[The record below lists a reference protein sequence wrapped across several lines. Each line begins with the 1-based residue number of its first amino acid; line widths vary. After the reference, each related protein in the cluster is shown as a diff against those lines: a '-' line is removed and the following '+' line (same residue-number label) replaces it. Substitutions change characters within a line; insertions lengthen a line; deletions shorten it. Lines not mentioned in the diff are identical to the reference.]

1 MINRLTR
8 YRLAIIGLMI
18 VWIGL
23 FSEALGA
30 IGKQPPFMF
39 RHLTSSDGLIN
50 NSITAL
56 YRDSNGYLWVGTS
69 AGLNRYDSYHFLP
82 FINFAG
88 QPRNNHIQSI
98 FEDWDGHIWAESQTG
113 YSYFDYKTDRFN
125 ENIDAFLQSIN
136 IPSDSIIKIGV
147 SDKRDLLWAYNKQ
160 SLFIYNKR
168 QDTTK
173 KIALANGDISEI
185 YVADEYLYI
194 MFHSGRL
201 IAIDVNT
208 LSQQEIP
215 IPEKYVASIAGETPY
230 IYVDHSTGLWV
241 HTYQNSKLFYKKNPS
256 SDWEEIILS
265 DVQNIF
271 NRVRAVTEDGNGNIW
286 IITSHLGAFVLK
298 PGSGNIIRLVND
310 PLQSH
315 TIASDNLTAIHS
327 DKDGIV
333 WLGTF
338 KKGISYF
345 SPHAQVILSHR
356 LMPYS
361 DIISF
366 HEDNNAIWL
375 GSDGGGL
382 MKLMSDNIVTKV
394 PVEANVIQTIKS
406 DAKGCLWLGT
416 FQTGL
421 FKYDHG
427 RVEHYTTTNS
437 GLSSNIIYD
446 LFFDNEGHL
455 WLATLGGTIQKVDT
469 QTMKFETVYNGNL
482 NIRSMAYNGKD
493 SLFAA
498 TSKGL
503 LSLDLKTGKQSMLF
517 PENIAI
523 ITMYKDSR
531 DIVWMGNAEGLSFI
545 DLKTRKTGRLT
556 MADGLSS
563 NSITSIAEDDNH
575 QIWVGTANGLNRLKW
590 INGSYSIVQYSESD
604 GMVSNNINERAI
616 YKLKNG
622 NLLVGTPEGYSIII
636 PQNIVSNNY
645 NGVVHLTDLVSPLPA
660 VMDQLHLK
668 SMESTYEISLPEG
681 STSVVARFSTL
692 DFSNKGQISYYLRVN
707 EGKDWVKMNGNEIN
721 ATLLPEGDY
730 KLEVKASNANGDFSP
745 NVKTIIVHVYP
756 PFYRTKWAYLIYALI
771 GSGLLYIAISYI
783 RNRRKKRLQREAI
796 RNEAER
802 QKKMMD
808 MKLQFFANVSHEL
821 RTPLTLIINPL
832 EEFMSK
838 HPQYQ
843 NSLLSTVN
851 HNANYLL
858 ELINQLLDFRKL
870 DATGENIS
878 YMHCDIVALVRDQ
891 FQSFDSLA
899 KQRDIEYTLETSKSE
914 IMMDCDYD
922 KIRKIVI
929 NIISNA
935 FKFTPVGG
943 KIHVGI
949 TTNTIDSEQWV
960 TLQFQD
966 SGSGIETDQREKIF
980 NCFYQIE
987 SQDHSQGG
995 SGIGLYLVKQY
1006 VDMHH
1011 GTITVSDN
1019 NPCGTVFNIQ
1029 LPLRAKLGTEVQI
1042 EQPSEKVIKNTAE
1055 TSKNDNYTILVV
1067 DDNLEFLN
1075 FLTASISTQY
1085 NVLKATNGQE
1095 ALQILEQENVDLVI
1109 SDVMMPVVDGLQLC
1123 QSIKSNINT
1132 SHIPVI
1138 LLTARVG
1145 DDYQVE
1151 GLTYGADDYITKPF
1165 SMEILKLRVKR
1176 MLENNLKRQEQFE
1189 REVKIEPSKITI
1201 TPLDQQFIQK
1211 AVQVVEDNFENPD
1224 FSVEMLAEQLN
1235 LSRGHL
1241 YKKLSKITGKNPI
1254 DFIRVIRMKRAQQLL
1269 QESQLQVS
1277 EIAYKLGYNSPKL
1290 FTKHFKETFNMT
1302 PTEYAA
1308 KWK

>member
-1 MINRLTR
+1 MIKRLTR

-18 VWIGL
+18 VWVGL

-56 YRDSNGYLWVGTS
+56 YRDSNGFLWVGTS

-82 FINFAG
+82 FVNFAG
-88 QPRNNHIQSI
+88 QPRNNNIQSI

-125 ENIDAFLQSIN
+125 ENIDDFLKAIH

-147 SDKRDLLWAYNKQ
+147 SNKRDLLWAYNRQ

-194 MFHSGRL
+194 IFHSGKL
-201 IAIDVNT
+201 VAIDVNS

-215 IPEKYVASIAGETPY
+215 IPEKFVASIAGETPH

-241 HTYQNSKLFYKKNPS
+241 HTFQNSKLFYKKNPA
-256 SDWEEIILS
+256 SDWEEIVLS
-265 DVQNIF
+265 NVQNIF
-271 NRVRAVTEDGNGNIW
+271 NRVRAITEDANGNIW

-298 PGSGNIIRLVND
+298 PGSGSIIRLVND

-345 SPHAQVILSHR
+345 SPHAQVILSHH
-356 LMPYS
+356 LMPNS

-366 HEDNNAIWL
+366 HENNDDIWL
-375 GSDGGGL
+375 GTDGGGL
-382 MKLMSDNIVTKV
+382 LKLMSDNNIMKI

-406 DAKGCLWLGT
+406 DTKGCLWLGT

-427 RVEHYTTTNS
+427 RVEHYTTANS

-446 LFFDNEGHL
+446 LFFDKEGFL

-469 QTMKFETVYNGNL
+469 QTMKFETIYNGNL

-503 LSLDLKTGKQSMLF
+503 LSLGLKTGKQNMLF

-523 ITMYKDSR
+523 ITMYKDSK
-531 DIVWMGNAEGLSFI
+531 DVVWMGYAEGLAFI
-545 DLKTRKTGRLT
+545 DLKTKKVGRLT

-563 NSITSIAEDDNH
+563 NSITSIAEDDNN

-590 INGSYSIVQYSESD
+590 INGSYSIAQYLESD
-604 GMVSNNINERAI
+604 GLVSNNINERAI

-622 NLLVGTPEGYSIII
+622 NLLVGTPEGYSIIF
-636 PQNIVSNNY
+636 PQNIVSNSY
-645 NGVVHLTDLVSPLPA
+645 NGMVHLTDLVSPIPS
-660 VMDQLHLK
+660 VMELLHHK

-681 STSVVARFSTL
+681 NTSVIARFSTL

-707 EGKDWVKMNGNEIN
+707 ERKEWVKMNGNEIN
-721 ATLLPEGDY
+721 ATILPEGDY

-745 NVKTIIVHVYP
+745 NTKTIIVHVYP
-756 PFYRTKWAYLIYALI
+756 PFYQTKWAYIFYAML
-771 GSGLLYIAISYI
+771 GCGLFYIAISYM
-783 RNRRKKRLQREAI
+783 RNRRKKRLQREAT
-796 RNEAER
+796 RQEAEH

-832 EEFMSK
+832 EEFMNK

-851 HNANYLL
+851 HNATYLL

-878 YMHCDIVALVRDQ
+878 YIHCDIVALVRDQ
-891 FQSFDSLA
+891 FQSFDSQA
-899 KQRDIEYTLETSKSE
+899 RQRNIQYSLETSKSV

-922 KIRKIVI
+922 KIRKIAL

-935 FKFTPVGG
+935 FKFTPNGG
-943 KIHVGI
+943 EIGVSI
-949 TTNTIDSEQWV
+949 SLETIDSEQWV
-960 TLQFQD
+960 NLVFHD
-966 SGSGIETDQREKIF
+966 SGCGIEASQRDKIF

-1006 VDMHH
+1006 VDMHQ
-1011 GTITVSDN
+1011 GKITVSDN
-1019 NPCGTVFNIQ
+1019 NPCGTVFTIQ
-1029 LPLRAKLGTEVQI
+1029 LPLRAKLGSDVQMEKPAEKAAQNI
-1042 EQPSEKVIKNTAE
+1042 EENKN
-1055 TSKNDNYTILVV
+1055 NNYTILVV

-1075 FLTASISTQY
+1075 FLTASISTHY
-1085 NVLKATNGQE
+1085 NVLQATNGQE
-1095 ALQILEQENVDLVI
+1095 ALQLLDQENVDLVI
-1109 SDVMMPVVDGLQLC
+1109 SDVMMPEIDGLQLC
-1123 QSIKSNINT
+1123 QTIKSNINT

-1151 GLTYGADDYITKPF
+1151 GLTTGADDYITKPF

-1176 MLENNLKRQEQFE
+1176 MLENNLKRQEQFNK
-1189 REVKIEPSKITI
+1189 EVKIEPSQITI

-1211 AVQVVEDNFENPD
+1211 AVQVVEENFENPD

-1269 QESQLQVS
+1269 QESQLQIS

-1290 FTKHFKETFNMT
+1290 FTKHFKEAFNMT